1 MNFIDSR
8 QIAKSVASS
17 LSLQNVEI
25 IALAASLVMSLGCS
39 RTNQLQNLALGSA
52 APQPDTVT
60 FVIKNY
66 KPQSGN
72 TIQNIFASNF
82 SVKVANGQ
90 LYYSTARDGF
100 SDVEKTSLASTYGF
114 LLNVSETPTRTTNFA
129 DLFLYRL
136 GIVTSQQSSMYC
148 ASSYLASSSN
158 DMLTYTDTRI
168 TSTQVLGLR
177 DCEKIYLGLTPSSFD
192 TAGNGIP
199 DYMKLR
205 CGINMLS
212 KNAAYISTSGD
223 GMSDL
228 EKCRRHIPLDEN
240 AYTQPNQLYA
250 YQYST
255 TLNTDGTTDLT
266 IANIPLLNSG
276 TDNFIAFYITEAS
289 GSSTTQSLYTAF
301 TILTSSSKNKTVN
314 VPYWAPTS
322 DSTKFL
328 NQQIVVP

>member
-1 MNFIDSR
+1 MIRFSTSR
-8 QIAKSVASS
+8 RDVVA
-17 LSLQNVEI
+17 LLKMF
-25 IALAASLVMSLGCS
+25 LAAAAVSGTVACAPS
-39 RTNQLQNLALGSA
+39 TNLQALSYGSFA
-52 APQPDTVT
+52 AQPDTVT

-66 KPQSGN
+66 QPQIGN
-72 TIQNIFASNF
+72 AIANIFASNF

-100 SDVEKTSLASTYGF
+100 SDVEKSGLASTYGF
-114 LLNVSETPTRTTNFA
+114 LLNTSETATRTQYFA

-136 GIVTSQQSSMYC
+136 GIVTNQQSSMYC
-148 ASSYLASSSN
+148 SSSYLASQSN
-158 DMLTYTDTRI
+158 DMLTYTDTR
-168 TSTQVLGLR
+168 TSPSTTQTLGLR
-177 DCEKIYLGLTPSSFD
+177 DCEKIYIGLTPSKFD

-205 CGINMLS
+205 CGLNMSS

-255 TLNTDGTTDLT
+255 TLNSDGTTDLT

-276 TDNFIAFYITEAS
+276 TDNFIAFYVTETN
-289 GSSTTQSLYTAF
+289 SSSSVQSIYTAF
-301 TILTSSSKNKTVN
+301 TILTSASKNKTIN
-314 VPYWAPTS
+314 VPYWATS
-322 DSTKFL
+322 SSSTFY